1 MEGEREHC
9 SSQRP
14 QVPGPAQER
23 SDAQRGSSGRWVT
36 LNYTSSRVM
45 HFNGKEE
52 ECLGSTAL
60 VQPEFPLSFQVDPME
75 EAGRT
80 GKQCVPVSLL
90 TSWRGWINPR
100 GQAADERAPLVT
112 PSWGSNHCPE
122 WHGEGRKPGGCLQIP
137 KDSQKAGVTQGGVL
151 H

>member
-1 MEGEREHC
+1 
-9 SSQRP
+9 
-14 QVPGPAQER
+14 
-23 SDAQRGSSGRWVT
+23 
-36 LNYTSSRVM
+36 M
-45 HFNGKEE
+45 HFNGKKE

-100 GQAADERAPLVT
+100 GQAADSGL
-112 PSWGSNHCPE
+112 
-122 WHGEGRKPGGCLQIP
+122 L
-137 KDSQKAGVTQGGVL
+137 L
-151 H
+151 